1 MKRLLALALC
11 LIVVLSLGGCGKKKK
26 KSPEDL
32 LNDALNQAG
41 DIYGDALGDI
51 DSLTSDIS
59 GLIPDVDGVTSDI
72 SGLIPD
78 VGGVTSN
85 ISGLVPNINGNGSHT
100 HSYSAATCDEPQL
113 CACGEKRGYALGHDF
128 KNGVCTRCKQS
139 DPNFIAV
146 NSVSIS
152 GSSRHTI
159 YVGQF
164 LNATAIVSPANAT
177 NNKITWSSS
186 NNAVATVNSSGKIT
200 AKSVG
205 TATIT
210 AKTACGEYDS
220 IDVTVEKDPLEGCKI
235 ITPLNTGELS
245 YKNAYYVF
253 HKSKINSIAYK
264 MTEDDGYITI
274 QLTLSGTKT
283 HDIDGNT
290 VSKSCSFAWKLYD
303 MQGNVVKT
311 GSITTPSLAVG
322 ESYANLRVTIID
334 KYDEIPVGTY
344 RLDFVDYA
352 Y

>member
-1 MKRLLALALC
+1 MKRFLAIMLC
-11 LIVVLSLGGCGKKKK
+11 LILVLTLGGCGKKKK
-26 KSPEDL
+26 TPEDM

-41 DIYGDALGDI
+41 DMLGNI
-51 DSLTSDIS
+51 DGLTSDIS
-59 GLIPDVDGVTSDI
+59 GLIPDVNGITSDI

-78 VGGVTSN
+78 VGGITSD
-85 ISGLVPNINGNGSHT
+85 ISGLVPNVGGNSSHI
-100 HSYSAATCDEPQL
+100 HDYSSSTCVDPQI
-113 CACGEKRGYALGHDF
+113 CSCGEKRGIALGHNYL
-128 KNGVCTRCKQS
+128 NGVCDRCGES

-146 NSVSIS
+146 NSVIIS
-152 GSSRHTI
+152 GNSRHTI

-177 NNKITWSSS
+177 NSKITWSSS

-210 AKTACGEYDS
+210 AKTACGKYDS
-220 IDVTVEKDPLEGCKI
+220 IDVTVEVDPLAGCKI

-245 YKNAYYVF
+245 YKNSYYVF

-264 MTEDDGYITI
+264 MTENDGYIEI
-274 QLTLSGTKT
+274 QLTLAGTKT
-283 HDIDGNT
+283 YDIDGNT
-290 VSKSCSFAWKLYD
+290 VSKTCQFAWKLYD
-303 MQGNVVKT
+303 LQNNVIAT
-311 GSITTPSLAVG
+311 GSITTPSLSVG

-334 KYDEIPVGTY
+334 KYDCIPAGTY
-344 RLDFVDYA
+344 RLEFVDYA